1 MIIAVSSNLIYLSL
15 TTIGMDFTDPLKGK
29 KSMITTMKKKSEI
42 IKISIIQIHTNKN
55 IISVTKEQPDT
66 NKTVNKIS
74 PVSDLLTNF
83 KRCLK
88 ITERNKHQAK

>member
-15 TTIGMDFTDPLKGK
+15 TTIGMDFTDHLKGK

-55 IISVTKEQPDT
+55 IISVTRGQLDT
-66 NKTVNKIS
+66 NKTVNKIGL
-74 PVSDLLTNF
+74 VSNLLTNF
-83 KRCLK
+83 KRCLTT
-88 ITERNKHQAK
+88 TERNKHQAR